1 MRRSV
6 CLVALMAAGLP
17 ALAGNRLL
25 VTVVDRRSGE
35 PVTDLKCEEFRVTVA
50 GAPKTVEQCEF
61 TTGIVDTMLLLDSS
75 LIGNI
80 VSPLA
85 FDLIKQLGEKEQM
98 AIVAYHSS
106 AELIQD
112 FTSSQERLRS
122 AVEQVQFGNAPRL
135 LDALYAAIREG
146 FTGASYRRVILLL
159 TSGVDGPSTVS
170 EKEVTRLARRQGVSI
185 YPVYVMGYG
194 RSLMERLAAQTGG
207 ASFNLR
213 DMGER
218 MRGSP
223 AERIFQVVR
232 GHYILTLS
240 GRLPLGDD
248 FKVEVTRKQRLLV
261 SALPLE

>member
-1 MRRSV
+1 MRRLV
-6 CLVALMAAGLP
+6 GLAALLLAALPCLAA
-17 ALAGNRLL
+17 NRLL
-25 VTVVDRRSGE
+25 ATVIDRRSGE
-35 PVTDLKCEEFRVTVA
+35 PVTDLKAGEFRVTAA
-50 GAPKTVEQCEF
+50 GVPKPVEQCEF

-75 LIGNI
+75 LIGNV

-106 AELIQD
+106 ADLIQD
-112 FTSSQERLRS
+112 FTSSQDELRH
-122 AVEQVQFGNAPRL
+122 AVEQIQFGNAPRL

-159 TSGVDGPSTVS
+159 TSGVDGPSSVS
-170 EKEVTRLARRQGVSI
+170 EKEVIRLARRQDVSI

-213 DMGER
+213 DMAER

-232 GHYILTLS
+232 SHYILTLP
-240 GRLPLGDD
+240 GKLPLGDD